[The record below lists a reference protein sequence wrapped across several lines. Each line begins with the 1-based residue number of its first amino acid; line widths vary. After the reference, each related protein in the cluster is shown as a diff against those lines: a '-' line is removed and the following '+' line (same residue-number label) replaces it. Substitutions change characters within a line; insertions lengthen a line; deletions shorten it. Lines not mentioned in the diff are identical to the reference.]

1 MSSARAVPDNMD
13 RRTKS
18 GRSFLINEVWY
29 MDIFSSHLLNKCEQ
43 LTEEY
48 HKKNHFVA
56 DGDLGRSG
64 GVSATDG

>member
-1 MSSARAVPDNMD
+1 MG
-13 RRTKS
+13 RRIKS

-56 DGDLGRSG
+56 DGDLGRR
-64 GVSATDG
+64 

>member
-1 MSSARAVPDNMD
+1 
-13 RRTKS
+13 
-18 GRSFLINEVWY
+18 

-64 GVSATDG
+64 GVNATNYLLLHFLLVRKAWRVARKRHLIGCGG